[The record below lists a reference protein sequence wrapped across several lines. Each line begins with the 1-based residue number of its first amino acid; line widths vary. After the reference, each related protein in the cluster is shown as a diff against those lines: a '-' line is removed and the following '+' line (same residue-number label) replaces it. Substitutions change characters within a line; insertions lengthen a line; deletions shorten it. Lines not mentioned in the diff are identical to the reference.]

1 MSSISL
7 ERNNINMYLGLMA
20 VVTIISH
27 FFFITLVFII
37 FQGLRLDYFFSK
49 EKQGKFR
56 LALVLFSVAIGYLA
70 SEFFLSFIDSIRNL
84 LFLIK

>member
-27 FFFITLVFII
+27 FFFITLVFIS

-56 LALVLFSVAIGYLA
+56 
-70 SEFFLSFIDSIRNL
+70 
-84 LFLIK
+84 